1 MATLQ
6 PHSTLQVLQAPTR
19 RIWQHFDAILLAAV
33 AFLVFFGVAMIGSTT
48 LDSPSLSELPVKQ
61 IQFGVAGVII
71 MFIVTAIDYRYW
83 QSLAQ
88 WLYGGVFLWLSAVFL
103 LGLAAFG
110 AQRWI
115 DFFGLFFIQ
124 PSEMAKIGSI
134 IWVATFFA
142 RNHEKLSQ
150 FRWVI
155 ASIIYAGLPVA
166 LILAQP
172 DLSTSITIMIIWF
185 SMAWAAGLRW
195 RHIGIFVG
203 SGIIALP
210 IIWNLMAGFQR
221 ARILNFINP
230 SLDPGAQFNIN
241 QALISIGSGGLFG
254 AGYSQASQVQ
264 LRFLKVRHTDF
275 IFSATAS
282 ELGLVGVLIMLA
294 VFTLVVIRI
303 LRIAR
308 IAGDRFGAYM
318 CYGFAAVLFFQ
329 MLVNVG
335 MNLNMMP
342 VTGLPFPFVSYGGS
356 SLLTFFVGIGLVQS
370 VALRHKRIGF

>member
-1 MATLQ
+1 VTTLQ
-6 PHSTLQVLQAPTR
+6 PRPTLQALQAPTR
-19 RIWQHFDAILLAAV
+19 RIWQYFDTILLAAV
-33 AFLVFFGVAMIGSTT
+33 AFLVFYGFAMIRSTT

-61 IQFGVAGVII
+61 IQFAVAGVII

-83 QSLAQ
+83 HSLAQ
-88 WLYGGVFLWLSAVFL
+88 LLYGGVFMWLLAVFL

-134 IWVATFFA
+134 IWVAAYFA
-142 RNHEKLSQ
+142 RHREKLSQ

-155 ASIIYAGLPVA
+155 GSIIYAGLPVA

-203 SGIIALP
+203 FGIVGLP

-221 ARILNFINP
+221 ARIINFINP
-230 SLDPGAQFNIN
+230 SLDPGAQFNID

-275 IFSATAS
+275 IFSATAA
-282 ELGLVGVLIMLA
+282 ELGLVGVLIMLV

-308 IAGDRFGAYM
+308 IARDPFGAYM
-318 CYGFAAVLFFQ
+318 CYGFASALFFQ

-335 MNLNMMP
+335 MNLNILP
-342 VTGLPFPFVSYGGS
+342 VTGMSFPFVSYGGS

-370 VALRHKRIGF
+370 VALRHKRIEF

>member
-1 MATLQ
+1 MATIQSRPILQ
-6 PHSTLQVLQAPTR
+6 RLQAPQR
-19 RIWQHFDAILLAAV
+19 HIWQHFDAILLAAV
-33 AFLVFFGVAMIGSTT
+33 GFLVFYGVAMIRSTT

-61 IQFGVAGVII
+61 IQFAVAGVVI

-83 QSLAQ
+83 QSLARYM
-88 WLYGGVFLWLSAVFL
+88 YGGVLLWLLAVFL
-103 LGLAAFG
+103 LGLATFG

-115 DFFGLFFIQ
+115 DFFGLFFVQ

-134 IWVATFFA
+134 IWVAGFFA
-142 RNHEKLSQ
+142 RHREKITR
-150 FRWVI
+150 FRWVLI
-155 ASIIYAGLPVA
+155 SLAYAGLPVL

-172 DLSTSITIMIIWF
+172 DLSTSITIMVIWF
-185 SMAWAAGLRW
+185 GMAWAAGLRW
-195 RHIGIFVG
+195 RHIGIFAATGLVL
-203 SGIIALP
+203 LP
-210 IIWNLMAGFQR
+210 IAWNLMAAFQR
-221 ARILNFINP
+221 ARILTFINP
-230 SLDPGAQFNIN
+230 SLDPGAQFNID

-254 AGYSQASQVQ
+254 AGYSQSSQVQ

-275 IFSATAS
+275 IFSATAA
-282 ELGLVGVLIMLA
+282 EFGLVGVVIMLVVFA
-294 VFTLVVIRI
+294 VVVLRI

-308 IAGDRFGAYM
+308 IAHDPFGAYI

-329 MLVNVG
+329 MFINVG

-370 VALRHKRIGF
+370 VALRHKVMEF